1 MKGTMKILVVY
12 ATRGGV
18 SRTCAE
24 MLAEKLKDHDTV
36 TLCNVEESAPS
47 PADFDVAVVG
57 GSIRMGKWNKR
68 LKAYIKEHRATL
80 ESMPSAAFICCGFPA
95 DLEDYIET
103 EIPRGMTFSLGVHSF
118 GGEIK
123 PEKQKG
129 LDKLV
134 LKMVKSHIRY
144 KDLEENDKH
153 EYMLPEIIPEHI
165 TLLADRISAL

>member
-1 MKGTMKILVVY
+1 MNILIVY

-18 SRTCAE
+18 SRRCAE
-24 MLAEKLKDHDTV
+24 MLGEQLQEHNTV
-36 TLCNVEESAPS
+36 TVCNIEDGVPS
-47 PADFDVAVVG
+47 PDDFDVAVIG
-57 GSIRMGKWNKR
+57 GSIRMGKWNKKLKSY
-68 LKAYIKEHRATL
+68 LKAHRATL
-80 ESMPSAAFICCGFPA
+80 ERMPSAVFICCGFPA

-103 EIPRGMTFSLGVHSF
+103 QLPRRMTFSLGVHCF

-153 EYMLPEIIPEHI
+153 DYMLPEIIPEHI
-165 TLLADRISAL
+165 TLLADRIRAL

>member
-1 MKGTMKILVVY
+1 MKILIVY

-24 MLAEKLKDHDTV
+24 MLKEKLQLQHAV
-36 TLCNVEESAPS
+36 TLCHIEDGAPS
-47 PADFDVAVVG
+47 PEDFDVAVVG
-57 GSIRMGKWNKR
+57 GSIRMGRWNKK
-68 LKAYIKEHRATL
+68 LKSYIKTYRATL
-80 ESMPSAAFICCGFPA
+80 EQMPSAAFICCGFPA

-103 EIPRGMTFSLGVHSF
+103 QIPRGMTFSLGIHCF

-153 EYMLPEIIPEHI
+153 DYMLPEIIPEHI
-165 TLLADRISAL
+165 TLLADRIRAL

>member
-1 MKGTMKILVVY
+1 MKILIVY

-18 SRTCAE
+18 SRICAE
-24 MLAEKLKDHDTV
+24 MLAEKLQEHDTV
-36 TLCNVEESAPS
+36 TVCHIENGAPS

-57 GSIRMGKWNKR
+57 GSIRMGKWNKK
-68 LKAYIKEHRATL
+68 LKSYIKAHRATL
-80 ESMPSAAFICCGFPA
+80 EQMPSAAFICCGFPA
-95 DLEDYIET
+95 DVEDYIET
-103 EIPRGMTFSLGVHSF
+103 EIPRGMTFSLGVHCF

-153 EYMLPEIIPEHI
+153 DYMLPEIIPEHI
-165 TLLADRISAL
+165 TLLADRIRAL